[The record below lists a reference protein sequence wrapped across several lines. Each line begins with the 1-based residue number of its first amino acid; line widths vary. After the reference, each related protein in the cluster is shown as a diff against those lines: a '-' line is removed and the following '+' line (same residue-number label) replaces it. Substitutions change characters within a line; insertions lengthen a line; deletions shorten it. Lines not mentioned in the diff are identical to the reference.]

1 MKLVSMSAVKDL
13 AIKALNPRKADLAAK
28 EAVKGGEEL
37 MAAGQDA
44 SANYGKAMVSAP
56 KFEKPAMERANIKRC
71 ETKAASGGDG
81 FDPGFDPEGG
91 GFPSAAGRAYYDG
104 GREYSDFER
113 EVSGLIDDLG
123 F

>member
-1 MKLVSMSAVKDL
+1 MVCASVL
-13 AIKALNPRKADLAAK
+13 AGCGGKKEEAKANEIKIGASF
-28 EAVKGGEEL
+28 EL
-37 MAAGQDA
+37 TGNV
-44 SANYGKAMVSAP
+44 ANYGKAMVSAP